1 MAAYVSSPTV
11 GYMKL
16 RFFRLPHRLRAQR
29 LFVYRGRPT
38 CTCATYNVQ
47 IHVLRRVSIACYA
60 QRCLFVCLSV
70 TVRYHVKI
78 TQATIM

>member
-60 QRCLFVCLSV
+60 QRYTRDDRIRLTVCLSHSQSV
-70 TVRYHVKI
+70 
-78 TQATIM
+78 